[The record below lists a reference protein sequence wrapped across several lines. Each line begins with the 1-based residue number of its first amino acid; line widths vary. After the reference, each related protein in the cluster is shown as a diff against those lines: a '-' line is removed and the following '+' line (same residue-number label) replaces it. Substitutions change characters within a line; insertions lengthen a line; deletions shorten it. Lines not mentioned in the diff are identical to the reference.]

1 MKDDFKEVDLFR
13 GVRGI
18 KDIGLDNLFG
28 WMGKFKIKVKENGQ
42 IKEEYEIKNRI
53 TNTALDAIINI
64 LDNIDPDL
72 DIKYLAIGTDN
83 SPLNDNDTQLGNEI
97 FRTQFDSSNNDA
109 VGQFTTTFTIFDS
122 EAVATWEE
130 IGVFCGDSATASADT
145 GIMLSRILFNRVKT
159 SLEEIDI
166 TRIDKVIRA

>member
-1 MKDDFKEVDLFR
+1 M
-13 GVRGI
+13 I
-18 KDIGLDNLFG
+18 NLFG
-28 WMGKFKIKVKENGQ
+28 WQGHFDIKIKENDK
-42 IKEEYEIKNRI
+42 IKEEYSIDNRI

-72 DIKYLAIGTDN
+72 NIKFIAIGTD
-83 SPLNDNDTQLGNEI
+83 STPLNDNDTQLGNEI
-97 FRTQFDSSNNDA
+97 FRSQFLTSDNDA
-109 VGQFTTTFTIFDS
+109 VGQFTTTFAILDN

-130 IGVFCGDSATASADT
+130 IGIFCGDSATSSTNT
-145 GIMLSRILFNRVKT
+145 GIMLSRILFNRTKT